1 MLALAQRVAPRRV
14 GLRYASNAAA
24 LLNQTADVYNSFAT
38 KAAKS
43 YEESKAVVDASLN
56 GDLNN
61 SKVVV
66 FLEGTADAPKSEA
79 SLNAVKV
86 LTEAQVAPFLCVDVL
101 QHPAIL
107 GYAMSKSNAK
117 RAPFVFVNGSFYG
130 DHEGLMTKHQSGELQ
145 KSIGNSSRSTGVFAG
160 ELPVASY

>member
-1 MLALAQRVAPRRV
+1 MFALAQRIAPRRV
-14 GLRYASNAAA
+14 GLRFSSNSAA
-24 LLNQTADVYNSFAT
+24 LLSQTADVYNSFSA

-61 SKVVV
+61 NKVVV

-79 SLNAVKV
+79 SLNAIKV

-107 GYAMSKSNAK
+107 GFAMSKSNAK

-130 DHEGLMTKHQSGELQ
+130 DHEGLVTKHQSGELQ
-145 KSIGNSSRSTGVFAG
+145 KTIGNSARSTGVFAG